1 MGMSGEKAGQNDV
14 QKLRVWVPKTCA
26 LPHTGITD
34 FSGVMLLCRG
44 TFEWISI
51 MSIKEGEQG

>member
-14 QKLRVWVPKTCA
+14 QKLRVRVPKTCA
-26 LPHTGITD
+26 RHHAGVTD
-34 FSGVMLLCRG
+34 FSGVMLLCKG
-44 TFEWISI
+44 TFGWISI